1 MEELMECPFCKTH
14 LVHEEGR
21 IKHIDPAGIGCV
33 LDGQVWPDRVV
44 TEWNTRATDPLI
56 KQLKDEVNRLYVK
69 IDEDRFAALAD
80 DSVPRLVF
88 NAAIEAI
95 ANKDQM
101 LEEIARALEELERL
115 ADVAE
120 QFVLSPNSKATFT
133 ILKNA
138 VKYTKNYLQ
147 KYNTHVNQQSGES

>member
-1 MEELMECPFCKTH
+1 MEELKPCPFCKTH

-101 LEEIARALEELERL
+101 LEEMARALDGLMYKTEGVSFQEKWE
-115 ADVAE
+115 VG
-120 QFVLSPNSKATFT
+120 VKAM
-133 ILKNA
+133 
-138 VKYTKNYLQ
+138 Q
-147 KYNTHVNQQSGES
+147 KYREATCQQEKR

>member
-1 MEELMECPFCKTH
+1 MAELMDCPFCKTH

-33 LDGQVWPDRVV
+33 LDGQVWLDRVV

-101 LEEIARALEELERL
+101 LEEMARALEYMMDIYYGR
-115 ADVAE
+115 DRQSMPG
-120 QFVLSPNSKATFT
+120 QFAKMANKA
-133 ILKNA
+133 
-138 VKYTKNYLQ
+138 LQ
-147 KYNTHVNQQSGES
+147 KYREREDANRMHINE

>member
-1 MEELMECPFCKTH
+1 MAELMECPFCKTH
-14 LVHEEGR
+14 LVPEEGR

-101 LEEIARALEELERL
+101 LEEMARALEVLAKLGNGDRYGNSIGNTIALE
-115 ADVAE
+115 A
-120 QFVLSPNSKATFT
+120 
-133 ILKNA
+133 
-138 VKYTKNYLQ
+138 LQ
-147 KYNTHVNQQSGES
+147 KYREMEDANRMHINE

>member
-1 MEELMECPFCKTH
+1 MAELMECPFCKTH

-101 LEEIARALEELERL
+101 LEEMARALEVLAKLGNGDRYGNSIGNTIALE
-115 ADVAE
+115 A
-120 QFVLSPNSKATFT
+120 
-133 ILKNA
+133 
-138 VKYTKNYLQ
+138 LQ
-147 KYNTHVNQQSGES
+147 KYREMEDANRMHINE